1 MAKQDE
7 LAVVL
12 RTFYE
17 ETIRPDLDRLRAEMA
32 TRADLAQ
39 VRGDVAQMEQRL
51 RSEIQGLRGEF
62 DEFRRDVDGHF
73 DSLYHRLDR
82 LDTEYQAIVEG
93 LRRIEAAVARGEQ
106 DREAIRAEV
115 AELRARVG
123 ALAQRL
129 AELETRLSLP
139 PGTH

>member
-7 LAVVL
+7 LAVAS
-12 RTFYE
+12 RAF
-17 ETIRPDLDRLRAEMA
+17 RPD
-32 TRADLAQ
+32 
-39 VRGDVAQMEQRL
+39 
-51 RSEIQGLRGEF
+51 
-62 DEFRRDVDGHF
+62 
-73 DSLYHRLDR
+73 LDR